1 MMFSPAGSRAGI
13 AAASLGG
20 RGSRPAAAP
29 AGRLRARL
37 RVKAMRQ
44 LYDRW
49 RELQA
54 QGSLPPLRRFDPG
67 RLAGLEW
74 LFTVV
79 VDRTVEPALFR
90 VAHVGEALASRLGR
104 PLDGEPVGLIGAELP
119 GSQEA
124 AYRRC
129 ARTCGPCYEH
139 ARFALGDGQ
148 PVAFERLLLPF
159 SDNGRDVTHLLGMA
173 VFTDLAHN

>member
-1 MMFSPAGSRAGI
+1 
-13 AAASLGG
+13 
-20 RGSRPAAAP
+20 
-29 AGRLRARL
+29 
-37 RVKAMRQ
+37 V
-44 LYDRW
+44 
-49 RELQA
+49 
-54 QGSLPPLRRFDPG
+54 
-67 RLAGLEW
+67 GLEW
-74 LFTVV
+74 LVTVP
-79 VDRTVEPALFR
+79 VDRTVDPALFR

-129 ARTCGPCYEH
+129 ARTCGPCYEQ

-173 VFTDLAHN
+173 VFTDLAPN